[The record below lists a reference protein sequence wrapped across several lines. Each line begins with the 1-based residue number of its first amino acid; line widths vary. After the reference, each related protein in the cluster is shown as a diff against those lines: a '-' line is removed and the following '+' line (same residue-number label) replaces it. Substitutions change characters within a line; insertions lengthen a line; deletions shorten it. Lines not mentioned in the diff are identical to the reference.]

1 MTDPPYA
8 AWQHERMLVDA
19 WRHEEQL
26 IESAVSDAGQRNIL
40 AWEQTG
46 TRLEQQTGEQTR
58 KMVVCCGPAVT
69 G

>member
-1 MTDPPYA
+1 
-8 AWQHERMLVDA
+8 MLVDA
-19 WRHEEQL
+19 WRHEEKL